1 MKAISVIIA
10 AMVAVAVSACGED
23 KVAALPPPHEPG
35 PNAVGTVCRMTLSEH
50 SGPKGQVFITS
61 QDAPLWFSS
70 VRDTF
75 TWLQVDDG
83 AGRQFAAIYVNDMAR
98 AKNWEQPEA
107 GAWVEAKKA
116 HFVIGSDQGAD
127 MGGSELVPFS
137 DRGSAEVFVGRH
149 GGTVVG
155 FADITPEL
163 LTLVDVP
170 AIGSQGLN
178 HASRGHHE

>member
-1 MKAISVIIA
+1 MKPISVIA
-10 AMVAVAVSACGED
+10 AIMMTLALSACSED
-23 KVAALPPPHEPG
+23 KLAALPSPHEPG
-35 PNAVGTVCRMTLSEH
+35 PNAIGTVCRMSLSEH
-50 SGPKGQVFITS
+50 NGPKGQVFITAH
-61 QDAPLWFSS
+61 DAPLWFSS

-98 AKNWEQPEA
+98 ARTWDKPEA

-116 HFVIGSDQGAD
+116 HFVIGSDKGAD

-137 DRGSAEVFVGRH
+137 DRKAAEDFAGRH
-149 GGTVVG
+149 GGKVVEYTQ
-155 FADITPEL
+155 ITPEL
-163 LTLVDVP
+163 LAVADVP
-170 AIGSQGLN
+170 AIGDHDVN